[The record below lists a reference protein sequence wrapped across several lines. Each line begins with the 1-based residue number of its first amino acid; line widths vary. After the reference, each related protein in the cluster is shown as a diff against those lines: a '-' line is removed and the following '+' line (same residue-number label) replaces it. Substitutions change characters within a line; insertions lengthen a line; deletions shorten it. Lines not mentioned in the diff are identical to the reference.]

1 MNYIPEIYISYAWEK
16 QADSTTWSPLVKNL
30 YDTILK
36 TDFSILIDVKTIH
49 YKDSIKEFMQKL
61 GKGNYIIV
69 IISEKYLKSKNCMFE
84 VLEMLRYKDIK
95 DRIFPI
101 ISHDASIYD
110 SLKIIE
116 YIKYWDNQI
125 KELNDEAKSLSN
137 VAYAAP
143 IFQDI
148 ELMNEIRRII
158 GSFGE
163 MLRDMNVLTFEKH
176 NNSNFEEL
184 LHQINL
190 KVDFDKKNLEVKI
203 LNEEL
208 IAKNEELEIQ
218 NNSLKLEN
226 SKLIIGIEELKKKN
240 LEAYRELLKS
250 NDYQYIFN
258 KIKEYEERILSFQNF
273 LGLTRE
279 STKLEV
285 IDLLGTPTEDSETKD
300 DYTFYSI
307 DYENFISIYF
317 HKENNKIMSIA
328 VSDAYKLN
336 KYLDYKSIHDTNLTL
351 IGMTLD
357 KILNYIG
364 TPTRNSS
371 GIISYEREGMTIN
384 LTCYE
389 FNENKCSSI
398 EIEYY

>member
-218 NNSLKLEN
+218 NNS
-226 SKLIIGIEELKKKN
+226 
-240 LEAYRELLKS
+240 
-250 NDYQYIFN
+250 
-258 KIKEYEERILSFQNF
+258 
-273 LGLTRE
+273 
-279 STKLEV
+279 
-285 IDLLGTPTEDSETKD
+285 
-300 DYTFYSI
+300 
-307 DYENFISIYF
+307 
-317 HKENNKIMSIA
+317 
-328 VSDAYKLN
+328 
-336 KYLDYKSIHDTNLTL
+336 
-351 IGMTLD
+351 
-357 KILNYIG
+357 
-364 TPTRNSS
+364 
-371 GIISYEREGMTIN
+371 
-384 LTCYE
+384 
-389 FNENKCSSI
+389 
-398 EIEYY
+398 